1 MKITVTR
8 KFKLDERKVKEYMR
22 DNQIWDND
30 AKKNFLLNLRYADSG
45 LLERLSVY
53 NGNITTEVNC
63 E

>member
-22 DNQIWDND
+22 DNQIWDKD
-30 AKKNFLLNLRYADSG
+30 TKKNFLLNLRYADSA
-45 LLERLSVY
+45 LLERLAVY